1 MLKIGKDAIVKFLR
15 EDLPVLGV
23 DLIIGGVKLARDM
36 SDKAAELIADGTIPA
51 PGFVIDKAREKL
63 QSQEDFYR
71 VAEPEHGWDKAAYP
85 DRAEEDELEAARAS
99 RKEAAS
105 EKKKKSA
112 GKRRAKRT
120 KRTAEAKPAAPKK
133 KRTRSG
139 KKQPKK
145 SDTPPPEPTDE
156 SI

>member
-1 MLKIGKDAIVKFLR
+1 MLKIGKDAIVKVLR

-71 VAEPEHGWDKAAYP
+71 VAEPEHGWDKAAHP
-85 DRAEEDELEAARAS
+85 DRAEEQELEAARAS

-105 EKKKKSA
+105 EKRKKSI
-112 GKRRAKRT
+112 GKRRAKRA
-120 KRTAEAKPAAPKK
+120 RRSAEARPAAPKK
-133 KRTRSG
+133 KRARSV
-139 KKQPKK
+139 KRKPKK
-145 SDTPPPEPTDE
+145 SDTPPAGPSDP
-156 SI
+156 SS

>member
-51 PGFVIDKAREKL
+51 PGFVIDMAREKL

-71 VAEPEHGWDKAAYP
+71 VAEPEHGWDKGSHP
-85 DRAEEDELEAARAS
+85 DKTEKDEIEKERAS
-99 RKEAAS
+99 RKKAAS
-105 EKKKKSA
+105 AARKKSA
-112 GKRRAKRT
+112 GKRRAGRAKRS
-120 KRTAEAKPAAPKK
+120 AGAGPAAPEK
-133 KRTRSG
+133 KRTRSR
-139 KKQPKK
+139 KKKPVK
-145 SDTPPPEPTDE
+145 SDTPPSAPPGE
-156 SI
+156 SD

>member
-71 VAEPEHGWDKAAYP
+71 VAEPEHGWDKAAHP
-85 DRAEEDELEAARAS
+85 DKAEEEALDRERAS
-99 RKEAAS
+99 RKKKAS
-105 EKKKKSA
+105 ETKKKTT
-112 GKRRAKRT
+112 GKRRAKRA
-120 KRTAEAKPAAPKK
+120 KRTTEARPAAPRK

-139 KKQPKK
+139 KKKPKK
-145 SDTPPPEPTDE
+145 SDTPPAEPTKE
-156 SI
+156 